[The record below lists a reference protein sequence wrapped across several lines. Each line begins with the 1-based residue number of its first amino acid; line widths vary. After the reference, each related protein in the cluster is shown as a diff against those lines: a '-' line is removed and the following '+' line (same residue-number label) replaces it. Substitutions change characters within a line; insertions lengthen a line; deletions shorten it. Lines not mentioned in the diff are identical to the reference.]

1 MLQERSGSMFF
12 ICMLMPASISIIT
25 EKKIEKKEKST
36 SELILKYLFY
46 TFLITTIMNS
56 ILSIFSS
63 DKMITY
69 ANSTFTYE
77 FCLMYMW
84 LSMII
89 AFILPYV
96 LKVISANIS
105 IDLEIK
111 KKRNGKSKAEKK
123 ENTEKV
129 KKTKSSNTKKKTKKS
144 DRNN

>member
-56 ILSIFSS
+56 ILYIFSS

-84 LSMII
+84 LSMVI
-89 AFILPYV
+89 AFILPYI

-111 KKRNGKSKAEKK
+111 KKRNGKVEKK
-123 ENTEKV
+123 ESTEKLE
-129 KKTKSSNTKKKTKKS
+129 KTKSSSTKKKTKKS
-144 DRNN
+144 DKNN

>member
-56 ILSIFSS
+56 ILYIFSS

-89 AFILPYV
+89 AFILPYI

-111 KKRNGKSKAEKK
+111 KKRNGKVEKK
-123 ENTEKV
+123 ESTEKTE
-129 KKTKSSNTKKKTKKS
+129 KPKKSSTKKKTKKS

>member
-1 MLQERSGSMFF
+1 ML
-12 ICMLMPASISIIT
+12 LPASISILID
-25 EKKIEKKEKST
+25 EKINGKEKDKIY
-36 SELILKYLFY
+36 LLLKYLFY

-56 ILSIFSS
+56 ILYIFSN

-89 AFILPYV
+89 AFILPYI

-111 KKRNGKSKAEKK
+111 KKRNGKVEKK
-123 ENTEKV
+123 ESTEKLE
-129 KKTKSSNTKKKTKKS
+129 KTKSSSTKKKTKKS
-144 DRNN
+144 DKNN

>member
-56 ILSIFSS
+56 ILYIFSS

-77 FCLMYMW
+77 FCLIYMW
-84 LSMII
+84 LSMVI
-89 AFILPYV
+89 AFILPYI
-96 LKVISANIS
+96 LKVISVNIN

-111 KKRNGKSKAEKK
+111 KKRNGKVEKK
-123 ENTEKV
+123 ESTEKTEKP
-129 KKTKSSNTKKKTKKS
+129 KKISTKKKTKKS

>member
-111 KKRNGKSKAEKK
+111 KKRNGKVEKK
-123 ENTEKV
+123 ESTEKTE
-129 KKTKSSNTKKKTKKS
+129 KPKKSSTKKKTKKS

>member
-12 ICMLMPASISIIT
+12 ICILMPASISIIT

-56 ILSIFSS
+56 ILYIFSS

-77 FCLMYMW
+77 FCLIYMW
-84 LSMII
+84 LSMVI
-89 AFILPYV
+89 AFILPYI

-111 KKRNGKSKAEKK
+111 KKRNGKVEKK
-123 ENTEKV
+123 ESTEKTE
-129 KKTKSSNTKKKTKKS
+129 KPKKSSTKKKTKKS

>member
-1 MLQERSGSMFF
+1 MLQERSGSMLF
-12 ICMLMPASISIIT
+12 ICMLMPASISVIT

-56 ILSIFSS
+56 ILYIFSN

-89 AFILPYV
+89 AFILPYI

-111 KKRNGKSKAEKK
+111 KKRNGKVEKK
-123 ENTEKV
+123 ESTEKTEKP
-129 KKTKSSNTKKKTKKS
+129 KKISTKKKTKKS